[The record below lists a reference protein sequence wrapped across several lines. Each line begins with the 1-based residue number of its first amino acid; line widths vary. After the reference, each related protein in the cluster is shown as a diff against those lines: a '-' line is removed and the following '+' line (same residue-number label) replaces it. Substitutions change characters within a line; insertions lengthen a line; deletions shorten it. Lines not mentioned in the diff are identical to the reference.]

1 MHRCK
6 TIGNNENYV
15 NYIKHSIN
23 KSRNQWN
30 FARVLIQIVRDL
42 RPCEMWRSSRFS
54 RGPLDF
60 LCSIRKENTLQRIT
74 GKFCGRRDGSLRCS
88 RSDQRSL
95 LPLIRRHSSSSPTMN
110 PKADNRSIDFR
121 PRSIRRD
128 VYVRGELRQS
138 SSTAHHNF
146 RLARSI
152 PPKTT
157 SSSRITLFSCRFFLH
172 FFFLLFLVSPST
184 SLFVVVL
191 ALFYFSSYSRVQF
204 CVLLPPVTLAEN
216 NNNICSPPLDKGR
229 Q

>member
-1 MHRCK
+1 MEFRAS
-6 TIGNNENYV
+6 V
-15 NYIKHSIN
+15 NSGRARLSSMRDMEIESVQSWTPRLPLLDPKRKYAIKDN
-23 KSRNQWN
+23 RK
-30 FARVLIQIVRDL
+30 VL
-42 RPCEMWRSSRFS
+42 WSSR
-54 RGPLDF
+54 R
-60 LCSIRKENTLQRIT
+60 
-74 GKFCGRRDGSLRCS
+74 SLRCS

-121 PRSIRRD
+121 PRLIRRD

-157 SSSRITLFSCRFFLH
+157 SSSRITLFSRRFFLH

>member
-1 MHRCK
+1 MHRCE
-6 TIGNNENYV
+6 TIGNKENYV

-30 FARVLIQIVRDL
+30 FAQVLIQVVRDL
-42 RPCEMWRSSRFS
+42 RPCEMWRPSRFS

-95 LPLIRRHSSSSPTMN
+95 LPLIRHHSSLLSHDESQG
-110 PKADNRSIDFR
+110 RSINFC

-146 RLARSI
+146 HLARSI

-157 SSSRITLFSCRFFLH
+157 SSSRIILFSRRFFLH
-172 FFFLLFLVSPST
+172 FFLLFLVSPFT

-191 ALFYFSSYSRVQF
+191 ALFYFSSYSRAQF
-204 CVLLPPVTLAEN
+204 CVLLPPVTLA
-216 NNNICSPPLDKGR
+216 SDSLTHKSLPPISAPT
-229 Q
+229 